1 MDEESLNIENAGA
14 GEEVKVSENQEKE
27 AGQTDT
33 VAETVTDGGDQTEVT
48 EGTEGETAEVAELV
62 EGETGE
68 TAETGE
74 PGEPGEAAVKEEV
87 DGEHTEQ
94 EGALEGEQV
103 EGEEVEGE
111 TAVTEGEH
119 VEGEHVEGE
128 EKEKGEEEK
137 VEGEEVEGEGLE
149 GEQVE
154 GEEVQKTEEPAPEEQ
169 VEEEEQYV
177 EEPPPDPAAPY
188 DFSDSKEA
196 LKAPFELR
204 PDQLAEVEQLWEM
217 FQNHTPAYAELDGFI
232 TEKELVFLLKSLLIM
247 TYTVEQLQ
255 ELITYCC
262 RPPNAEGHIF
272 YEQFLKMVT
281 IRQRDFPIEEEIRAS
296 LQVYDPE
303 KTGLLDR
310 EYLRDTLT
318 KQGSKM
324 SAKMVDNLIKEVDIS
339 NDGTINLEDVV
350 ATMCIDLNKE
360 DLQILRAAAY
370 PKGPDDTE
378 EKTLQE
384 ITGGDDNQD
393 E

>member
-1 MDEESLNIENAGA
+1 MDIEMSTENTGA
-14 GEEVKVSENQEKE
+14 GEEVEVSENHDKE
-27 AGQTDT
+27 AGQISTIG
-33 VAETVTDGGDQTEVT
+33 ETVTDEGDRIEVV
-48 EGTEGETAEVAELV
+48 EGTEGEGTAEVGEVV
-62 EGETGE
+62 EGETG
-68 TAETGE
+68 
-74 PGEPGEAAVKEEV
+74 GEAAITEEV
-87 DGEHTEQ
+87 DGEHIEP
-94 EGALEGEQV
+94 EGVLEGEQV

-111 TAVTEGEH
+111 TAATEGEH

-128 EKEKGEEEK
+128 EKEKGEDIDK
-137 VEGEEVEGEGLE
+137 VEGEEVAGEGLE
-149 GEQVE
+149 GEQME
-154 GEEVQKTEEPAPEEQ
+154 GEEIEKTGEEGLVPEEQ

-217 FQNHTPAYAELDGFI
+217 FQNYTPAYAELDGFI
-232 TEKELVFLLKSLLIM
+232 TEKELIFMLKSLLIM
-247 TYTVEQLQ
+247 TYTTEQLQ
-255 ELITYCC
+255 ELVTYCC
-262 RPPNAEGHIF
+262 RPPNADGHIF

-303 KTGLLDR
+303 KTGILDR
-310 EYLRDTLT
+310 EYLRDVLT

-324 SAKMVDNLIKEVDIS
+324 SPRTVDNLIKEVDIS
-339 NDGTINLEDVV
+339 NDGTINLEDIV

-378 EKTLQE
+378 EKTQQE
-384 ITGGDDNQD
+384 TELTGDGN
-393 E
+393 EEN